1 MKLVNFKQL
10 KEFMA
15 KAEKTILKDGDKL
28 EDVPVVISQRDQLK
42 NSALSLDYPANFLA
56 LQEDTDKFKNVL
68 VIGHEGIVDIA
79 LNEKDIEDM
88 IRIARGVA

>member
-42 NSALSLDYPANFLA
+42 NSALCLDYPANFLA
-56 LQEDTDKFKNVL
+56 LQDTNVL
-68 VIGHEGIVDIA
+68 VIGHEEIVDID

-88 IRIARGVA
+88 IRIARGVE